1 MYLPPINEVVFENR
15 NKAYGA
21 YYLRSIYLNHLI
33 KAVSIALCIF
43 LVPIVLLFFIQKWS
57 QNKEIVYTVDVYKS
71 DEFSLT
77 EVNIPKIV
85 SEKNK
90 PSKKVENLETL
101 PPVVKE
107 EVKEEIKEKTV
118 DKPIEKKSTENG
130 NGNSANSSNGEVAE
144 LKSVSS
150 DTTGNSLYSNE
161 IFMRVEL
168 PAEFPGGVMAFSK
181 FIGENISYPEYA
193 KQNKIDGIIYIHTIV
208 NNDGTLSEIKVYK
221 GIEKSC
227 DEEVLRLFQKSP
239 KWIPA
244 RQKGKFVRQ
253 RLIIP
258 IKFKSP
264 N

>member
-1 MYLPPINEVVFENR
+1 MYLPHINEVVFENR

-21 YYLRSIYLNHLI
+21 YYLRFIYLNHLI
-33 KAVSIALCIF
+33 KALLISI
-43 LVPIVLLFFIQKWS
+43 LLFVGTALVIFFILFFAK
-57 QNKEIVYTVDVYKS
+57 KKDIVYSIEIYKS

-77 EVNIPKIV
+77 DVKIPKII
-85 SEKNK
+85 SEKKASNK
-90 PSKKVENLETL
+90 EIEKKENL

-107 EVKEEIKEKTV
+107 IIEEKPLEKVSEIKKT
-118 DKPIEKKSTENG
+118 DNSEGEG
-130 NGNSANSSNGEVAE
+130 NNNNKTDGEVAE

-150 DTTGNSLYSNE
+150 DTSGTSLYSNE

-168 PAEFPGGVMAFSK
+168 PAEFPGGALAFGKYVS
-181 FIGENISYPEYA
+181 ENISYPEYA

-208 NNDGTLSEIKVYK
+208 NNDGTLSDIKVYK

-227 DEEVLRLFQKSP
+227 DEEILKLFLKSP

-244 RQKGKFVRQ
+244 RQKGKYVRQ